1 MGNEAA
7 SRFHCLGSRDL
18 VDLVRPKSPEIAQGC
33 PCWIEQAIVR
43 AAASRLLRRTS
54 QRSSGAGTNFPVP
67 AAALIAER
75 GESDRH
81 SFITSLTRSN
91 SANATWS
98 ARAACSPVAS
108 TSEMV
113 TFVPIISRDWVV
125 SCGSGPAESVQSKTV
140 ARGSMT
146 PEHSI
151 SVRSLLP
158 APRPSYKELVRWFT
172 MLALAALAGSACV
185 RVKAVE
191 REKLSASSM
200 TVGFG
205 EDGFATAYRAKFVES
220 RTGGGLPGT
229 TPGRRLRLCA
239 VKL

>member
-1 MGNEAA
+1 
-7 SRFHCLGSRDL
+7 
-18 VDLVRPKSPEIAQGC
+18 
-33 PCWIEQAIVR
+33 
-43 AAASRLLRRTS
+43 
-54 QRSSGAGTNFPVP
+54 
-67 AAALIAER
+67 
-75 GESDRH
+75 
-81 SFITSLTRSN
+81 
-91 SANATWS
+91 
-98 ARAACSPVAS
+98 
-108 TSEMV
+108 
-113 TFVPIISRDWVV
+113 
-125 SCGSGPAESVQSKTV
+125 
-140 ARGSMT
+140 
-146 PEHSI
+146 
-151 SVRSLLP
+151 
-158 APRPSYKELVRWFT
+158 